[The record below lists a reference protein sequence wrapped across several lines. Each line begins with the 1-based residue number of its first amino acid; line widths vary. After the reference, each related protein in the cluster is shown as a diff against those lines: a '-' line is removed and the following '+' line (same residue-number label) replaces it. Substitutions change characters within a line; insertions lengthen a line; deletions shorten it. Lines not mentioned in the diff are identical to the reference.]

1 MCVYMGIPDVSATKN
16 STPFQLKGEGSGPLP
31 PVLQQYVSF
40 KKQFPD
46 YLLLSQTGGFYET
59 FGEDAETLARLAN
72 LALTRKSSKEFVTPM
87 AGIPVHALEVQIE
100 RLLNAGLKVAIAD
113 QMGESEGEGVMTRAI
128 SQLITPGT
136 VTDEH
141 LLSAE
146 ANYLAGVVFREGEYA
161 LSLLDLSTG
170 EFTGTLV
177 DKPSALL
184 AEVQRFAPREVLLEP
199 QTAQDG
205 ALKEALGEF
214 GLVSEPQDL
223 ELGQAQNLLETQ
235 LRRVPGRLTRPALAL
250 AAAQVLR
257 YAAGAQQGQLSVD
270 RFQPY
275 RVADAMMLEASALTS
290 LEVFSTTTASG
301 GDSGRVRTLF
311 DALNLTRSAPG
322 RRQLRSWLQRPLLDK
337 AQIDARLDAV
347 ELFFNDRTLRT
358 RVRKLLA
365 QVQDLER
372 TATRLSTQKAGPRD
386 LKALERTLLVMPEL
400 QTAMTR
406 HKAVSDWLKERK
418 PLIDRLTTLI
428 AGAIIDD
435 APVKAQQGGYI
446 KPGYD
451 EELDA
456 LRRTT
461 HEAETWFEALELK
474 ERKATGI
481 SSLRVGANNAFGIY
495 LELNKAQQGQVPGDY
510 EHVQSLKDKVRFTR
524 ADLRARYAEQQVAG
538 ERAREREQHLL
549 NVLLGDLVEH
559 TDSLK
564 LLSKMIARV
573 DVYAALAEVAAVH
586 GYVRPQVGTS
596 ELVIEGGRHP
606 VVERHA
612 RFMRNDLELSPNLS
626 LIVLTGPNMSGKST
640 YLRQTALMC
649 IMAQL
654 GSFVPA
660 QKASLPI
667 FERVYTRIG
676 ANDDLAGGRSTFF
689 VEAEEL
695 AHILNTANARCLVLL
710 DEVGRGTSTYDG
722 LAIATAATEYLHDQ
736 VRAFTLF
743 ATHYA
748 ELTELADRLERA
760 ENHHVTAEE
769 QGGELVFYHQVLPG
783 PASRSYGIEVAQ
795 LAGMPQGVVDR
806 AKAVLSDL
814 QGGNY
819 RATE

>member
-1 MCVYMGIPDVSATKN
+1 MCVYMGIPDVSAPD
-16 STPFQLKGEGSGPLP
+16 SGSSFQLKGEGAGPLP
-31 PVLQQYVSF
+31 PVLQQYVGF
-40 KKQFPD
+40 KQDFPE
-46 YLLLSQTGGFYET
+46 YLLLSQTGSFYEA

-72 LALTRKSSKEFVTPM
+72 LALTRKSTKEFVTPM
-87 AGIPVHALEVQIE
+87 AGVPVHALEVQIE

-113 QMGESEGEGVMTRAI
+113 QAGEAEGEGVMTRAI

-146 ANYLAGVVFREGEYA
+146 ANYLAGVVFRENEYA
-161 LSLLDLSTG
+161 LALLDLSTG
-170 EFTGTLV
+170 EFTGALV

-205 ALKEALGEF
+205 SLKEALGHL
-214 GLVSEPQDL
+214 GLVSEPGDL

-235 LRRVPGRLTRPALAL
+235 LRRLPERLTRPALSI

-257 YAAGAQQGQLSVD
+257 YASEAQQGQVSVD

-275 RVADAMMLEASALTS
+275 EVADAMMLDASALTS
-290 LEVFSTTTASG
+290 LEVFRTATASG
-301 GDSGRVRTLF
+301 GDIGRVRTLF
-311 DALNLTRSAPG
+311 DALDLTRSAPG

-337 AQIDARLDAV
+337 EQIEARLDAV
-347 ELFFNDRTLRT
+347 ELFYNDRSLRAQ
-358 RVRKLLA
+358 VRKLLS

-372 TATRLSTQKAGPRD
+372 TATRLSSQKAGPRD
-386 LKALERTLLVMPEL
+386 LKALERTLTVLPEL
-400 QTAMTR
+400 QNAMNKHR
-406 HKAVSDWLKERK
+406 AVHTWLKQRR
-418 PLIDRLTTLI
+418 PLIDNLTILI
-428 AGAIIDD
+428 AGAIVDD
-435 APVKAQQGGYI
+435 APVKASQGRFI
-446 KPGYD
+446 KHGYD
-451 EELDA
+451 EQLDK
-456 LRRTT
+456 LRHTAD
-461 HEAETWFEALELK
+461 EAQTWFEEVELT

-481 SSLRVGANNAFGIY
+481 SSLRIGANNALGIY
-495 LELNKAQQGQVPGDY
+495 LEVGKSNQAQVPKDY
-510 EHVQSLKDKVRFTR
+510 EHLQSLKDKVRFTR
-524 ADLRARYAEQQVAG
+524 PDLRARYAEQQVAG
-538 ERAREREQHLL
+538 ESAREREQELL
-549 NVLLGDLVEH
+549 RGLTGQLVGH
-559 TDSLK
+559 ADSLK
-564 LLSKMIARV
+564 LLSKMIARI
-573 DVYAALAEVAAVH
+573 DVYASLAEVAATH

-612 RFMRNDLELSPNLS
+612 RFMRNDLELSPSMS

-640 YLRQTALMC
+640 YLRQTALIS
-649 IMAQL
+649 IMAQA

-660 QKASLPI
+660 QRASLPI
-667 FERVYTRIG
+667 FEQVYTRIG

-695 AHILNTANARCLVLL
+695 AHILGTANSRCLVLL

-722 LAIATAATEYLHDQ
+722 LAIATAATEYLHDNL
-736 VRAFTLF
+736 RAFTLF

-748 ELTELADRLERA
+748 ELTELADGLERA
-760 ENHHVTAEE
+760 ENRHVAAEE

-795 LAGMPQGVVDR
+795 LAGMPQQVVNR
-806 AKAVLSDL
+806 AKEVLASL
-814 QGGNY
+814 QDHGED
-819 RATE
+819 A